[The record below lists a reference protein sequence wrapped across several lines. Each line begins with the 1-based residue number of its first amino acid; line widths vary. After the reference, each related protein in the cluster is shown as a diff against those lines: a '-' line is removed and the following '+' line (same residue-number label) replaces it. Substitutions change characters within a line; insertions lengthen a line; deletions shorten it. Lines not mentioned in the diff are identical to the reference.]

1 MKEQVAKILEQ
12 AKADIQARMASEN
25 INATGRSSASW
36 RVEQYPG
43 GVRLVY
49 GNPDTA
55 PLPSLEVGISPE
67 EAPTDMRTFM
77 AALIDW
83 SRAKGIQ
90 FPTEGKRRSFAYL
103 LGRRIQREGTLRHMK
118 PVDVYTTIVMDAAEQ
133 VKGAVTVTVT
143 QYIHEQLRKQ

>member
-1 MKEQVAKILEQ
+1 MNDKVVDILEQ
-12 AKADIQARMASEN
+12 AKEDIQRRMAEES

-36 RVEQYPG
+36 RVEQYPN

-49 GNPDTA
+49 GNADTA

-90 FPTEGKRRSFAYL
+90 FPTEGRRRSFSYL

-118 PVDVYTTIVMDAAEQ
+118 PVDVYTTIVMDTAQQ
-133 VKGAVTVTVT
+133 VTGAVKVTVT
-143 QYIHEQLRKQ
+143 QYIHQQLRKQ

>member
-1 MKEQVAKILEQ
+1 MREQVVEILEK
-12 AKADIQARMASEN
+12 AKEEIQVRMEQED
-25 INATGRSSASW
+25 INASGRSSASW
-36 RVEQYPG
+36 KVERYQG

-49 GNPDTA
+49 GNADTA

-90 FPTEGKRRSFAYL
+90 FPTEGRRRSFAYL

-118 PVDVYTTIVMDAAEQ
+118 PVDVYTTIVMDVADQ

-143 QYIHEQLRKQ
+143 QYIHQQLKQ